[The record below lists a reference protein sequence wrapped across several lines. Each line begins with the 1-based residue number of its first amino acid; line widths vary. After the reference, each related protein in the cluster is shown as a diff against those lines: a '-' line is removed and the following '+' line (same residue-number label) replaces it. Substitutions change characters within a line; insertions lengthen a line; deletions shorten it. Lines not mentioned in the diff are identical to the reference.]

1 MKRKNNFRSEES
13 KEIFNFLKIIILLV
27 IVIALIY
34 VFTKACVADK
44 NKEEAKADDKSSEVS
59 INYNDITIGMLLSKL
74 DDSYY
79 VMAYDSKAT
88 DSGYYGVLLDNYR
101 NKENGL
107 PIYFADLNSIFNK
120 DFYSEKISNPNAK
133 TIDELKILKK
143 ATGGDSL
150 FCEFKGEN
158 GFEFVYD
165 GLLWFCMNKLPRFGG
180 DNGEWVYNRIMQ
192 IQCDNKIPTNEQDKY
207 LLDKIYE
214 ERNGIVYQAI
224 QALLQVIANGY
235 EFIQPKTII
244 DARKSYQEENSTVH
258 SFYKECMT
266 ERPNGRICDN
276 CTTQRVFEVYKAW
289 CGDNNHG
296 YAKTAREFRNEIS
309 SILGGKFEEVTTKRN
324 GSTFYKVVTLSLEAK
339 TIYIK
344 QYGYDNTN

>member
-27 IVIALIY
+27 LVLALIY

-133 TIDELKILKK
+133 TIEELKIKNGTLMLVKK
-143 ATGGDSL
+143 GNIVKYIEDQEQVVQEL
-150 FCEFKGEN
+150 
-158 GFEFVYD
+158 
-165 GLLWFCMNKLPRFGG
+165 NK
-180 DNGEWVYNRIMQ
+180 
-192 IQCDNKIPTNEQDKY
+192 
-207 LLDKIYE
+207 
-214 ERNGIVYQAI
+214 
-224 QALLQVIANGY
+224 
-235 EFIQPKTII
+235 
-244 DARKSYQEENSTVH
+244 
-258 SFYKECMT
+258 
-266 ERPNGRICDN
+266 
-276 CTTQRVFEVYKAW
+276 
-289 CGDNNHG
+289 
-296 YAKTAREFRNEIS
+296 
-309 SILGGKFEEVTTKRN
+309 
-324 GSTFYKVVTLSLEAK
+324 
-339 TIYIK
+339 
-344 QYGYDNTN
+344 